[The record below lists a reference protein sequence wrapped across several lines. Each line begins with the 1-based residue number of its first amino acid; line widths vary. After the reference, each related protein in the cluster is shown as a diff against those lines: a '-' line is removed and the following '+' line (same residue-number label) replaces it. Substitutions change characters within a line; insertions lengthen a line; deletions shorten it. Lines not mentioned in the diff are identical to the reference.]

1 MLGAFA
7 LVDGFGVGLDRT
19 AVGLEAAEFAHGAGG
34 LANYGRRLVT
44 ALEDGAGEARGLE
57 RGGRRPVGVRWRWR
71 TAFASGIHAL

>member
-34 LANYGRRLVT
+34 LAHYGRRLVT
-44 ALEDGAGEARGLE
+44 ALADVRGGSWVSEEDGVPLGFVGDGEL
-57 RGGRRPVGVRWRWR
+57 
-71 TAFASGIHAL
+71 L